1 MEKKAMQEKKNT
13 ALAGIT
19 RTMVLTRKHAVD
31 IVDHLWGEAPFI
43 EKEKAAMLCVDYGL
57 NPLAKH
63 LFLIPY
69 NRKDGGKDWAIVMG
83 IKAKRLIAYR
93 QGRFSYADMTPRL
106 MTNEEQKSYF
116 GGISDAH
123 ISAITII
130 VDGAGNRY
138 PGYGRYSLSENPKGM
153 DKGNTRENMAMIRSE
168 SAALERY
175 APGAMP
181 DNIDVIDA
189 DYEDIPD
196 VGLVSR
202 STGEIVV
209 NKPVIESKPVMIE
222 SKPEKKE
229 PETIQPAHKDVVDR
243 VWIKESLKSLNWRN
257 VIHDYLSKSCWLIDK
272 AETVTQYLDA
282 MTEKEQRE
290 FEAEIQRRLKEA
302 GK

>member
-1 MEKKAMQEKKNT
+1 
-13 ALAGIT
+13 
-19 RTMVLTRKHAVD
+19 
-31 IVDHLWGEAPFI
+31 
-43 EKEKAAMLCVDYGL
+43 
-57 NPLAKH
+57 
-63 LFLIPY
+63 
-69 NRKDGGKDWAIVMG
+69 
-83 IKAKRLIAYR
+83 
-93 QGRFSYADMTPRL
+93 MTP
-106 MTNEEQKSYF
+106 EEQKMYF
-116 GGISDAH
+116 GSISDAH

-130 VDGAGNRY
+130 VDGNGNRY

-189 DYEDIPD
+189 EYEVLPDI
-196 VGLVSR
+196 GMVSR
-202 STGEIVV
+202 STGEIIESQ
-209 NKPVIESKPVMIE
+209 PAGESKPAMIE

-229 PETIQPAHKDVVDR
+229 PAPMQSFHTDVVDR

-257 VIHDYLSKSCWLIDK
+257 VIPDYLSKSCWLIDK

-290 FEAEIQRRLKEA
+290 FASEIERRLKEA